1 MQWKWRANKLRFDAS
16 FLDEKSTSFCFL
28 DGDLCNRK
36 RDAITCC
43 QAYNISYL
51 ACMTNTWHS
60 KDSFST
66 FSRLRCRYTFIF
78 VFGHQTVQSCAYSR
92 AAAFAAVYHQ
102 SCSARNQVHSTA
114 RKGFLAII
122 TFHYKR
128 LNLDAEFGGVRFNQW
143 HSRLDWEQQ
152 WWIVINWWQACF
164 LKWRQ
169 GEKKQVSNI

>member
-66 FSRLRCRYTFIF
+66 FSRTTLLVRLSSSLDTR
-78 VFGHQTVQSCAYSR
+78 QYSR
-92 AAAFAAVYHQ
+92 VHIQGLPHFGVPSILFREKPSAFDRAK
-102 SCSARNQVHSTA
+102 RFP
-114 RKGFLAII
+114 R
-122 TFHYKR
+122 HYNFSLQKT
-128 LNLDAEFGGVRFNQW
+128 EFGCW
-143 HSRLDWEQQ
+143 I
-152 WWIVINWWQACF
+152 WWCPIQPMTFPTWLRAAMMNCD
-164 LKWRQ
+164 
-169 GEKKQVSNI
+169 